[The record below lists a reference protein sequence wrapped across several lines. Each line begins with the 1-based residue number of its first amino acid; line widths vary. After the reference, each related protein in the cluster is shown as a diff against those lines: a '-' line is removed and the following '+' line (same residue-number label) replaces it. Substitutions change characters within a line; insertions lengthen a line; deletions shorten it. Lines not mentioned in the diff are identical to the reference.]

1 MAMPSRARWLVLGIA
16 LALTLVAARLVGREY
31 DGPPPAAPEARVT
44 SAPGTAS
51 ERPGETFAIDL
62 DRLAARKSGEP
73 ASDPFRALSWQAVT
87 QEEARKNAPPPPPP
101 PPPPPQAPPL
111 PFAYMGKLIEDGR
124 IVVFLT
130 QGDRNHIVR
139 LGDTIDGTYRVD
151 AVTEQ
156 HLSLTYLPLKQKQ
169 ELAFGGAQ

>member
-1 MAMPSRARWLVLGIA
+1 MALPPRARWWFLGIA
-16 LALTLVAARLVGREY
+16 LVLSLLAARLVGREGE
-31 DGPPPAAPEARVT
+31 GPLPPAARPAEAS
-44 SAPGTAS
+44 SAEVPAL
-51 ERPGETFAIDL
+51 DL
-62 DRLAARKSGEP
+62 DRLAARKRGEP
-73 ASDPFRALSWQAVT
+73 AGDPFRAQSWQSLA
-87 QEEARKNAPPPPPP
+87 EAEARRNAPPPPPP
-101 PPPPPQAPPL
+101 PRPQAPPL
-111 PFAYMGKLIEDGR
+111 PFTYMGKLIDDGR

-139 LGDTIDGTYRVD
+139 QGDTIDGTWRVD

>member
-1 MAMPSRARWLVLGIA
+1 MAMPSRARWLLLGIA
-16 LALTLVAARLVGREY
+16 LAITLVAARLVGGE
-31 DGPPPAAPEARVT
+31 DEGPPPAAPEARA
-44 SAPGTAS
+44 SRAPATAS
-51 ERPGETFAIDL
+51 DRGSDPASVDL
-62 DRLAARKSGEP
+62 DRLAARKGGEP

-87 QEEARKNAPPPPPP
+87 QEEARKNAPPPP

-130 QGDRNHIVR
+130 QGDRNLIVR

-169 ELAFGGAQ
+169 DFAFGGAQ

>member
-1 MAMPSRARWLVLGIA
+1 MAMAPRARWLLLGIA
-16 LALTLVAARLVGREY
+16 LALTLVAARLVGRE
-31 DGPPPAAPEARVT
+31 DEGPPPAAPAART
-44 SAPGTAS
+44 LGTAS
-51 ERPGETFAIDL
+51 ERPSERVEIEL
-62 DRLAARKSGEP
+62 DRLAARKGVAP
-73 ASDPFRALSWQAVT
+73 ASDPFRALTWQSVA

-101 PPPPPQAPPL
+101 PPPQAPPL
-111 PFAYMGKLIEDGR
+111 PFTYMGKLIEDGR

-139 LGDTIDGTYRVD
+139 QGDTIDGTYRVD

-156 HLSLTYLPLKQKQ
+156 RLALTYLPLKQKQ

>member
-1 MAMPSRARWLVLGIA
+1 MAMPSRARWLLLGIA
-16 LALTLVAARLVGREY
+16 LALTLVAARLVGRE
-31 DGPPPAAPEARVT
+31 DEGPPPAAPEARAAR
-44 SAPGTAS
+44 APGTAS
-51 ERPGETFAIDL
+51 ERPSEPVAIDL
-62 DRLAARKSGEP
+62 DRLAARKGVAP
-73 ASDPFRALSWQAVT
+73 ASDPFRALTWQSVA

-101 PPPPPQAPPL
+101 PPPQAPPL
-111 PFAYMGKLIEDGR
+111 PFTYMGKLIEDGR

-139 LGDTIDGTYRVD
+139 QGDTIDGTYRVD

-156 HLSLTYLPLKQKQ
+156 RLALTYLPLKQKQ

>member
-1 MAMPSRARWLVLGIA
+1 MAMPSRARWLLLGIA
-16 LALTLVAARLVGREY
+16 LALTLVAARLVGRE
-31 DGPPPAAPEARVT
+31 DEGPPPATPEARAAR
-44 SAPGTAS
+44 APGTAS
-51 ERPGETFAIDL
+51 ERPSERVEIEL
-62 DRLAARKSGEP
+62 DRLAARKGVAP
-73 ASDPFRALSWQAVT
+73 ASDPFRALTWQSVA

-101 PPPPPQAPPL
+101 PPPQAPPL
-111 PFAYMGKLIEDGR
+111 PFTYMGKLIEDGR

-139 LGDTIDGTYRVD
+139 QGDTIDGTYRVD

-156 HLSLTYLPLKQKQ
+156 RLALTYLPLKQKQ